1 MVSIYPESAHN
12 QVVAQNLPR
21 PTKRFRIA
29 DQISSTF
36 FPENVL
42 SSFYEETKVIRSIL
56 QLNDE
61 KKKLQNNIS
70 SFKDDIEQEIDT
82 KEIKQDIYNELRMEE
97 LEQSELF
104 VDKKQDD

>member
-1 MVSIYPESAHN
+1 MFQIGFFEILLILSLGLIIIGPK
-12 QVVAQNLPR
+12 QLPVEI
-21 PTKRFRIA
+21 KF
-29 DQISSTF
+29 
-36 FPENVL
+36 VL
-42 SSFYEETKVIRSIL
+42 KQY
-56 QLNDE
+56 
-61 KKKLQNNIS
+61 KKLQNNIS

>member
-1 MVSIYPESAHN
+1 MFQIGFFEILLILSLGLLIIGPK
-12 QVVAQNLPR
+12 QLPVVI
-21 PTKRFRIA
+21 KF
-29 DQISSTF
+29 
-36 FPENVL
+36 VL
-42 SSFYEETKVIRSIL
+42 KQY
-56 QLNDE
+56 
-61 KKKLQNNIS
+61 KKLQNNIS